1 MKHTAT
7 PADFALV
14 FAVLVWLFAVWIL
27 LWTVVFTAP
36 TFAALQQG
44 GIQKNALVASKLPYR
59 SICAGRSCKNHVLR
73 VSFFTGVDSRKTVD
87 LGGVNITVPKINLG
101 ELVFAE
107 LEVTENEYTTTKPD
121 DKKRIIF
128 LEENPKE
135 VWLAAQ
141 ALAWRPLG
149 NYLVG
154 LGLVALGGVLFAL
167 HWRLRPPKPTHG
179 GRL

>member
-14 FAVLVWLFAVWIL
+14 FAVLVWLFAAWIL
-27 LWTVVFTAP
+27 LWTLALTAP
-36 TFAALQQG
+36 TFAALQQR
-44 GIQKNALVASKLPYR
+44 GIQKNALVARKLPYN
-59 SICAGRSCKNHVLR
+59 SICAGRTCKSYVLW
-73 VSFFTGVDSRKTVD
+73 VSFFTGVDD
-87 LGGVNITVPKINLG
+87 KISFG

-107 LEVTENEYTTTKPD
+107 LEVTEAEYTTTKPD

-128 LEENPKE
+128 LAENPKE
-135 VWLAAQ
+135 VWLAAH
-141 ALAWRPLG
+141 ALAWQPLG
-149 NYLVG
+149 NYLGSG
-154 LGLVALGGVLFAL
+154 LLLLGGLIFAL

>member
-1 MKHTAT
+1 MKNTAT

-14 FAVLVWLFAVWIL
+14 FAILVWLFAAWIL
-27 LWTVVFTAP
+27 LWTLAFTAP
-36 TFAALQQG
+36 TFAALQQR
-44 GIQKNALVASKLPYR
+44 GIQKNALVASKLPYN
-59 SICAGRSCKNHVLR
+59 SICSGRTCKSYVLR
-73 VSFFTGVDSRKTVD
+73 VSFFTDTDSIQTIRV
-87 LGGVNITVPKINLG
+87 G

-107 LEVTENEYTTTKPD
+107 LEVTEAEYNATKPD
-121 DKKRIIF
+121 DKKRIIY
-128 LEENPKE
+128 LEESPKE

-167 HWRLRPPKPTHG
+167 HRRLRPLKPTHG